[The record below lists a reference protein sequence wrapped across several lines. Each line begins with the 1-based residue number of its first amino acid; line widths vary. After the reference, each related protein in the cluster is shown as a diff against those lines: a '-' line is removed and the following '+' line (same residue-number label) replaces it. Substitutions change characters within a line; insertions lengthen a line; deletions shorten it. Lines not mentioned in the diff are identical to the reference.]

1 MKNRTQHQ
9 FIRSLDRFSVGP
21 LPLSYIDYVPN
32 LFLVYDLDLIHN
44 QHPFSASSCSLA
56 RVGPSTSR
64 RHLRTGGR
72 SSWREVGEQRYGPHR
87 SRLVEQIFARFDQ
100 KLHMEWGDGASQV
113 LVGSP
118 FSFCKPKV
126 QPFFFYRRS
135 CTMLWFPKGKKRKR
149 VQK

>member
-44 QHPFSASSCSLA
+44 QHPFSASSCLLA
-56 RVGPSTSR
+56 RVGASTSR

-72 SSWREVGEQRYGPHR
+72 SSWREVGEQRYAGLTEADWWSR
-87 SRLVEQIFARFDQ
+87 SLLDLTKSFTWSDRMCWLVLR
-100 KLHMEWGDGASQV
+100 
-113 LVGSP
+113 SP
-118 FSFCKPKV
+118 FVNRRCNLFFTVEAAQCCEFLRGGGDENECK
-126 QPFFFYRRS
+126 
-135 CTMLWFPKGKKRKR
+135 
-149 VQK
+149 